1 MSSSTAITLLYR
13 SFLNRALIRTSFLV
27 RTWPRARN
35 PFIPEKSTRL
45 VIHLARQ
52 LVFCVS
58 SIRLNFQ
65 TFIKLNFRLVMN
77 LPFQRWN

>member
-1 MSSSTAITLLYR
+1 
-13 SFLNRALIRTSFLV
+13 
-27 RTWPRARN
+27 
-35 PFIPEKSTRL
+35 L

-52 LVFCVS
+52 LAFCVS

-77 LPFQRWN
+77 LPVQRWN